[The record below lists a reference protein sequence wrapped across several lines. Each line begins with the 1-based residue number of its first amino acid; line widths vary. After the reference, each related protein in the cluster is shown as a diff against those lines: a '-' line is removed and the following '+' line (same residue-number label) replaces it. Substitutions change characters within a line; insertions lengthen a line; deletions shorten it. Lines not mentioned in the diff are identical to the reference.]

1 MDDLKLY
8 VSNDNEIGRLVKVV
22 KIVSGDIGM
31 HFGFDKC
38 AVLIMKR
45 GKQFH
50 CEGNDLGNGVMIEEA
65 DEEGYKYLRILERDD
80 IRQEKMKEKAQTSQ
94 GSAKI

>member
-8 VSNDNEIGRLVKVV
+8 GSNDNEIGRLVKVV

-45 GKQFH
+45 GKQVH
-50 CEGNDLGNGVMIEEA
+50 CEGIDLGNGVVIEEA
-65 DEEGYKYLRILERDD
+65 DEKRYKYLRILERDD
-80 IRQEKMKEKAQTSQ
+80 IRQEKMKEKVQTSQ